1 MCFSDIEQITSGLS
15 SNRHWIMSRTAV
27 NASGKQE
34 GFDGRTELQHACLPC
49 VSFGI
54 SSNFMSASHL
64 LVANC

>member
-34 GFDGRTELQHACLPC
+34 GFDGRTELQHCMPTVCEFWYLQ
-49 VSFGI
+49 
-54 SSNFMSASHL
+54 
-64 LVANC
+64 